1 MKKSLLVLSLALGLS
16 QITKAQVI
24 TAVPCDML
32 GMSVNVGS
40 QETSISIYHSGGYMT
55 HPRPEN
61 IFTWEFSD
69 QQGNILHQDTIV
81 DNSFCNFDHNWSLT
95 DTINVTVTLVNDSAN
110 LDNWYIFEG
119 LSPNGNSINCLF
131 EDQLFWKIDTFASGN
146 PYGFWTFVHDNVGVD
161 MNSTSAIEDYYL
173 EESDSKLY
181 DMLGREL
188 KEVPL
193 GIPYIKNR
201 KVYIKQ

>member
-1 MKKSLLVLSLALGLS
+1 
-16 QITKAQVI
+16 
-24 TAVPCDML
+24 
-32 GMSVNVGS
+32 
-40 QETSISIYHSGGYMT
+40 
-55 HPRPEN
+55 
-61 IFTWEFSD
+61 
-69 QQGNILHQDTIV
+69 
-81 DNSFCNFDHNWSLT
+81 
-95 DTINVTVTLVNDSAN
+95 
-110 LDNWYIFEG
+110 LDNWYISEG

-146 PYGFWTFVHDNVGVD
+146 PYGSWTFVHDNVGVD

-173 EESDSKLY
+173 EESDSKMY